1 MPPVHFTLY
10 LVTDRRQT
18 GGRPLVPLLRE
29 AIEAGPL
36 AIQLREP
43 DLDTGELLALA
54 EEVLP
59 PAHARRIPV
68 LINDRVD
75 VALATEAAGVH
86 LRANSLPVSVARK
99 LLGADRLVGA
109 STHSPE
115 EARRAEAEGAD
126 FVVLGP
132 VYDTP
137 SKRRYG
143 TPIGVRAVEAAC
155 RRCRIPVFA
164 IGGITAVRVREVR
177 RAGAGGV
184 AVVSAILTADDVAR
198 ATRDLLEAWRA
209 DP

>member
-1 MPPVHFTLY
+1 MPPVNFTLY

-36 AIQLREP
+36 AIQLREH

-54 EEVLP
+54 EEVLR
-59 PAHARRIPV
+59 AARARSAPV

-75 VALATEAAGVH
+75 VALATEAAGIH

-99 LLGADRLVGA
+99 LLGPDRLVGV

-115 EARRAEAEGAD
+115 EAGRAEAEGAD

-143 TPIGVRAVEAAC
+143 VPIGVRAVEAAC

-184 AVVSAILTADDVAR
+184 AVVSAILAADDVAR
-198 ATRDLLEAWRA
+198 ATRELLEAWRA
-209 DP
+209 DA